1 MQELCAVELAICTG
15 SFLYLVD
22 LLSSVLYCKKQ
33 MHVEKV
39 WVRECYFA
47 GIAGQIL
54 QILPFTCLVEF
65 QQNILN
71 RSQEYQPHSL
81 CRLL

>member
-1 MQELCAVELAICTG
+1 MKSPSCIVYVGLAQARPNDAYMQELCAVELAICTG

-33 MHVEKV
+33 MHVEKA

-47 GIAGQIL
+47 GIACWSNFTNFAIN
-54 QILPFTCLVEF
+54 LPG
-65 QQNILN
+65 
-71 RSQEYQPHSL
+71 
-81 CRLL
+81 